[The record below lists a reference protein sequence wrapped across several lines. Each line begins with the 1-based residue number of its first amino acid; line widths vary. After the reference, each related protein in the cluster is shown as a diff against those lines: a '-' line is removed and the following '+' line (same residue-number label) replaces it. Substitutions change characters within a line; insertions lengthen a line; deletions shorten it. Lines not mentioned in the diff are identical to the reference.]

1 VTGSLALIGAIC
13 ALLLLIRGR
22 DFVSRAQPRAA
33 TATDAPDDA
42 GKVSGVRS
50 A

>member
-13 ALLLLIRGR
+13 ALLLIRGQ
-22 DFVSRAQPRAA
+22 DFVSRAQPRAT
-33 TATDAPDDA
+33 TATDAPADA